1 MYCLYHHFY
10 LYYLLA
16 GLILLYRHNETL
28 KKTKDQSTI
37 FYLIHAMRLLQ
48 HRGKAYWKLIF
59 DESSIDG
66 VGSLPD
72 DKQIVDIIKKRDNS
86 LTMGLG
92 YLSKRPPIYPCMNNI
107 NIIFDGFLVDT
118 EKLYLHPGSGSS
130 KNYDHLYQIYYI
142 FINLL
147 IKNKN
152 PEYAAEFL
160 DRHLRGNIIIKF
172 GNEIYSYKNSS
183 GFKPLVF
190 ASTNDVSILSSE
202 NLLKTHFPKL
212 KFYDVEMGNLL
223 KISHKNKIEII
234 AKVEKNP
241 MMMDPFEF
249 IREYHV
255 TSEFNGKSIYSI
267 RKNIGKIQADF
278 LSSSVDLES
287 AYAEPDYTR
296 PMALGFGM
304 EYKKFRSKFEIIE
317 GIIKDRYDDA
327 DNMID
332 FSEQESK
339 NKLLFTGKS
348 LKFIV
353 PKSNITKNIASIQ
366 GTIQTG
372 STIKETI
379 YYMQNSGIS
388 DIDVIV
394 NYVPTIDGRQVGLYT
409 HNREFIANKYV
420 GKVSNINELNYNIS
434 NDLHC
439 KNVYYNSPY
448 ILAKGIGISE
458 NNLWFPEWIRFLD
471 YRK

>member
-1 MYCLYHHFY
+1 MFISPFF

-16 GLILLYRHNETL
+16 GLILLYRHCETL
-28 KKTKDQSTI
+28 KKLKDHRTI
-37 FYLIHAMRLLQ
+37 FYLLQAMRLLQ

-59 DESSIDG
+59 DESSIHG
-66 VGSLPD
+66 IGSLPD
-72 DKQIVDIIKKRDNS
+72 DKQIFDIIKKRDISVN
-86 LTMGLG
+86 MGLG
-92 YLSKRPPIYPCMNNI
+92 YLSKRPPIYQCMNNI

-118 EKLYLHPGSGSS
+118 EKLYLHPSVGSS

-142 FINLL
+142 FINLM
-147 IKNKN
+147 IKNRN

-172 GNEIYSYKNSS
+172 GNEIYAYRNSS

-190 ASTNDVSILSSE
+190 ASTDELSILSSE
-202 NLLKTHFPKL
+202 NLLKTTFPDLHFC
-212 KFYDVEMGNLL
+212 DVEMGYLL
-223 KISHKNKIEII
+223 KITNKNKIEII
-234 AKVEKNP
+234 ATVEKNP

-278 LSSSVDLES
+278 LSSLVDLDS

-304 EYKKFRSKFEIIE
+304 EYKKFHSKFEIIE

-353 PKSNITKNIASIQ
+353 PKSHTIQNIASIQ

-372 STIKETI
+372 GTIKETI
-379 YYMQNSGIS
+379 YYMKNSGIS
-388 DIDVIV
+388 NIDVLV

-409 HNREFIANKYV
+409 HNRDFIANKYV
-420 GKVSNINELNYNIS
+420 GKVSNLNDLNYNIS
-434 NDLHC
+434 KELHC
-439 KNVYYNSPY
+439 ENVYYNSPSL
-448 ILAKGIGISE
+448 LAKGIGISE